1 VSKFEL
7 VINAQSARMLGLTI
21 PDKLRASAILATFH
35 RHPAI
40 YRMIG
45 RSEILAGGALSAL
58 WAARRLPPAYPTR
71 SSRGISNNIKER
83 LGT

>member
-1 VSKFEL
+1 
-7 VINAQSARMLGLTI
+7 
-21 PDKLRASAILATFH
+21 
-35 RHPAI
+35 
-40 YRMIG
+40 MIG
-45 RSEILAGGALSAL
+45 RSEILAGGALSAR